1 MAGGKR
7 RNMKYGKSKKLFS
20 RTAGLN
26 GMHRKN
32 AMNRYNMRG
41 GVRL

>member
-1 MAGGKR
+1 MAKR
-7 RNMKYGKSKKLFS
+7 KNMKYGKSKKYFS
-20 RTAGLN
+20 KNAGVN

-32 AMNRYNMRG
+32 VLNGYNMRG